1 MNEQQSSKVPE
12 FKPSLP
18 ADIIPGLDDKDKYL
32 FERIDI
38 LTQSMNWQCDNI
50 YDINATLDRIDTD
63 TKELKNF
70 RSRMEQ
76 SSSVQSAV
84 DTVKKNTTSK
94 LKRLALPSL
103 ALFLGLIYPAYL
115 EAYTELG
122 GSVVIR
128 NIVEYLLP

>member
-1 MNEQQSSKVPE
+1 MNERQSSKVPE

-50 YDINATLDRIDTD
+50 YEINATLDKIDTD

-70 RSRMEQ
+70 RNRVEQ
-76 SSSVQSAV
+76 SSSLKTAV
-84 DTVKKNTTSK
+84 DTVKQKTTHK
-94 LKRLALPSL
+94 LKRLALPAL

-122 GSVVIR
+122 GSVVIK
-128 NIVEYLLP
+128 NIVEYLIP